1 MPFQESELGF
11 RYEDSTV
18 GVFFGKAL
26 ATRSLI
32 ENEFPDIQFM
42 KVQQTHSDVIVH
54 ANTNLQTADAHWT
67 QEKKTALLISTA
79 DCMPILIY
87 NNATK
92 TVAAVHAGWKG
103 VCNQITVKSLKAL
116 STENSTAS
124 DFEIWIGPHI
134 MPDSFEVKSDVLNQ
148 LLAASYESDKTGHF
162 TNGDSIRVDLKDI
175 VLSQITASIGSGFKL
190 FEVNLD
196 TLTTACLHSY
206 RRDKENSGRNLSFI
220 YPK

>member
-11 RYEDSTV
+11 RYEDNFV
-18 GVFFGKAL
+18 CVFFGKAL
-26 ATRSLI
+26 ATRSVI
-32 ENEFPDIQFM
+32 EKEFSDIQFM
-42 KVQQTHSDVIVH
+42 KVQQTHSDIIVH

-67 QEKKTALLISTA
+67 REKKTALLISTA

-116 STENSTAS
+116 STEQSTAS

-134 MPDSFEVKSDVLNQ
+134 MPDSFEVKPDVLNQ
-148 LLAASYESDKTGHF
+148 LLAASYESDKSRHF
-162 TNGDSIRVDLKDI
+162 TNGDSIHVDLKDI
-175 VLSQITASIGSGFKL
+175 ALSQIAVSIGSGIKFSEL
-190 FEVNLD
+190 NWD
-196 TLTTACLHSY
+196 TLTTSSLHSY

-220 YPK
+220 YLK

>member
-11 RYEDSTV
+11 RYEDASV
-18 GVFFGKAL
+18 DVFFGKAL

-42 KVQQTHSDVIVH
+42 KVQQTHSDIIVP

-67 QEKKTALLISTA
+67 REKNTALLISTA
-79 DCMPILIY
+79 DCMPILIH

-116 STENSTAS
+116 STEKSTAS

-134 MPDSFEVKSDVLNQ
+134 MPSSFEVKADVLNQ
-148 LLAASYESDKTGHF
+148 LLAASYGSDKSRYF
-162 TNGDSIRVDLKDI
+162 TDGDSIHVDLKSI
-175 VLSQITASIGSGFKL
+175 VLSQISASIGFGFNHTEL
-190 FEVNLD
+190 NLD
-196 TLTTACLHSY
+196 TLTTFFLNSY
-206 RRDKENSGRNLSFI
+206 RRDKENLGRNLSFI
-220 YPK
+220 YLK